1 VAFDIGWGRD
11 SAAEETRFMSFGSLT
26 VDYPWVLG
34 LAYCGLMEQVLP
46 LGQNNFPMYVTLI
59 LDILDP
65 LFKII

>member
-1 VAFDIGWGRD
+1 MGERFSGRRNRILVFWITD
-11 SAAEETRFMSFGSLT
+11 S
-26 VDYPWVLG
+26 DYPWVLA